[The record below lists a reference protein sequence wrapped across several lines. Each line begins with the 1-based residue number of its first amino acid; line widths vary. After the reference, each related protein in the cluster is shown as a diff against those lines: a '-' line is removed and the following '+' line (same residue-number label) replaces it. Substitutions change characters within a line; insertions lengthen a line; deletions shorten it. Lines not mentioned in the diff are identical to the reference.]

1 MSAVYT
7 NNLIINS
14 GANFNTTFELTNSDG
29 TALDLTGYTGAS
41 QLRKTYSSTDYVSF
55 SLSFIAPRTT
65 GKIGI
70 ALTSGQTSSL
80 KPGRYVYDVLIT
92 TSTGTKSRVVEGM
105 ALVRE
110 GVTK

>member
-7 NNLIINS
+7 SNIVINS
-14 GANFNTTFELTNSDG
+14 GANFSTTFELTNSDG
-29 TALDLTGYTGAS
+29 TSLDLTDYTGAS
-41 QLRKTYSSTDYVSF
+41 QIRKTYSSTNYTSF
-55 SLSFIAPRTT
+55 SLSFIAPRST

-70 ALTSGQTSSL
+70 ALTSGQTASL

-92 TSTGTKSRVVEGM
+92 SSSGTKTRVVEGM

>member
-7 NNLIINS
+7 SNLIINS

-29 TALDLTGYTGAS
+29 TSLDLTGYTGAS
-41 QLRKTYSSTDYVSF
+41 QLRKTYSSTGYVGFSVSF
-55 SLSFIAPRTT
+55 VTPRSL
-65 GKIGI
+65 GMIGI

-92 TSTGTKSRVVEGM
+92 NSTGIKSRVVEGM